1 MTPLTCPYCNTAFD
15 ASDALD
21 VDRVVCPR
29 CGEAMPAKLLPP
41 GRGPRKSGEDRPAP
55 MESKPGV
62 RVLAIFATLLL
73 IAAFV
78 GLGFWY
84 FGSDQKNRIEGT
96 NATVP
101 PATRPPLAL
110 PGLRYLPADAQVA
123 IALQP
128 SPLLQYAERAG
139 KTPEELLAD
148 WGLPVAV
155 FNGLKKAGVPLD
167 RIDHLVLGAGF
178 PDVGLPRLSIVLA
191 LREPI
196 RDESEFR
203 RILNIRQNADK
214 PGRAKVE
221 LPGIPLPM
229 EMHKVDDKIY
239 LFSSDGATLDGMVK
253 PKANAE
259 FLPAGVR
266 DSLGALDPASFAWVA
281 TDNRDWANL
290 PTLKLIAP
298 LIQQPDLP
306 KRLKG
311 IRALAIGLTLRPDL
325 AAQANIRFPDATAAG
340 EFEAKAKPKLAETKI
355 GMAVEKDWVALDLPE
370 GSSAN
375 GVPAVLGLFDR

>member
-1 MTPLTCPYCNTAFD
+1 MTALTCPYCNTAFD
-15 ASDALD
+15 ALD
-21 VDRVVCPR
+21 GERVVCPR

-41 GRGPRKSGEDRPAP
+41 GRGPGKSDVDPPAP
-55 MESKPGV
+55 VESKPGV
-62 RVLAIFATLLL
+62 RVLAMFAALLL
-73 IAAFV
+73 IASLI
-78 GLGFWY
+78 GLGYWY
-84 FGSDQKNRIEGT
+84 FGSGQKNGTEST

-110 PGLRYLPADAQVA
+110 PGLRYLSADTQVA

-148 WGLPVAV
+148 WGLPVGV

-167 RIDHLVLGAGF
+167 LIDHLVVSAGF

-203 RILNIRQNADK
+203 RVLNVRQNADK
-214 PGRAKVE
+214 PGRAKVD

-229 EMHKVDDKIY
+229 EMHKVDDTIY

-253 PKANAE
+253 AKANAE

-266 DSLGALDPASFAWVA
+266 DSLGALDPASFAWIG

-311 IRALAIGLTLRPDL
+311 IRALALGLTLRPDL
-325 AAQANIRFPDATAAG
+325 AAQANIRFPDAKAAG
-340 EFEAKAKPKLAETKI
+340 EFEAKAKTKLAETKI
-355 GMAVEKDWVALDLPE
+355 GIAVEKDWVALDLP
-370 GSSAN
+370 GASFAN

>member
-1 MTPLTCPYCNTAFD
+1 MTALTCPYCNTAFD
-15 ASDALD
+15 APGGE
-21 VDRVVCPR
+21 RVVCPR

-41 GRGPRKSGEDRPAP
+41 GSGPRESDGDRPAP
-55 MESKPGV
+55 VESKPGV
-62 RVLAIFATLLL
+62 RAVTIFAALLL
-73 IAAFV
+73 TGALI

-84 FGSDQKNRIEGT
+84 FGPNQKNLTEAT
-96 NATVP
+96 NASVP

-110 PGLRYLPADAQVA
+110 PGLRYLPASAQVA
-123 IALQP
+123 LALQP

-139 KTPEELLAD
+139 KTPEQLLAD
-148 WGLPVAV
+148 WGLPVGV
-155 FNGLKKAGVPLD
+155 FDGLKKAGVPLD
-167 RIDHLVLGAGF
+167 RIDHFVLSAGF

-203 RILNIRQNADK
+203 RVLNVRQNADK

-239 LFSSDGATLDGMVK
+239 LFSSDGATLEGMVQPK
-253 PKANAE
+253 PNAE
-259 FLPAGVR
+259 FLPAGLR
-266 DSLGALDPASFAWVA
+266 DSLVALDPASFAWVA

-290 PTLKLIAP
+290 DMLKTIATLIR
-298 LIQQPDLP
+298 QPDLP

-325 AAQANIRFPDATAAG
+325 AAQANIRFPEAKAAG
-340 EFEAKAKPKLAETKI
+340 EFEAKAKTKLAETKI
-355 GMAVEKDWVALDLPE
+355 DMALEKDWVALGLP
-370 GSSAN
+370 GVSFAN
-375 GVPAVLGLFDR
+375 GVPAILNLFDK

>member
-1 MTPLTCPYCNTAFD
+1 MTALTCPYCNTAFD
-15 ASDALD
+15 ASD
-21 VDRVVCPR
+21 VERSVCPR

-41 GRGPRKSGEDRPAP
+41 GSGPRESAGDRPAP
-55 MESKPGV
+55 VESKPAV
-62 RVLAIFATLLL
+62 RAVRIFAALLL
-73 IAAFV
+73 IVALV

-84 FGSDQKNRIEGT
+84 FGPNQKNVTEAT

-110 PGLRYLPADAQVA
+110 PGLRYLPADAQVVL
-123 IALQP
+123 ALQP
-128 SPLLQYAERAG
+128 SPLLQYAERTG

-148 WGLPVAV
+148 WGLPAGVL
-155 FNGLKKAGVPLD
+155 NGLKKAGVPLEG
-167 RIDHLVLGAGF
+167 IDHFVLSAGF
-178 PDVGLPRLSIVLA
+178 PDVGLPRLSIALA

-203 RILNIRQNADK
+203 RVLNVRQNADK

-221 LPGIPLPM
+221 LPGVPLPM

-253 PKANAE
+253 PKANSD

-266 DSLGALDPASFAWVA
+266 DSLGTLDPASFAWVA
-281 TDNRDWANL
+281 SDNRDWANL
-290 PTLKLIAP
+290 PVLKLIAP
-298 LIQQPDLP
+298 LIRQPDLP

-311 IRALAIGLTLRPDL
+311 TRALAIGLTLRPDL
-325 AAQANIRFPDATAAG
+325 AAQVNIRFHDSKAAG
-340 EFEAKAKPKLAETKI
+340 EFEAKAKLKLAETKI
-355 GMAVEKDWVALDLPE
+355 GLALEKEWIALELP
-370 GSSAN
+370 GTSFAN
-375 GVPAVLGLFDR
+375 GVPVLMGLFDK

>member
-1 MTPLTCPYCNTAFD
+1 MTALTCPYCNTAFD
-15 ASDALD
+15 ASDGE
-21 VDRVVCPR
+21 RVVCPR

-41 GRGPRKSGEDRPAP
+41 GSGPRESGEDRPAP
-55 MESKPGV
+55 VESKPAV
-62 RVLAIFATLLL
+62 RAVTIFAALLL
-73 IAAFV
+73 IGVIV

-84 FGSDQKNRIEGT
+84 FGPNQKNLTEAT

-101 PATRPPLAL
+101 SATRPPLAL

-123 IALQP
+123 LALQP
-128 SPLLQYAERAG
+128 SPLLQYAERVG
-139 KTPEELLAD
+139 KSPEQLLTD
-148 WGLPVAV
+148 WGLPVGV

-167 RIDHLVLGAGF
+167 RIDYFVLSAGF
-178 PDVGLPRLSIVLA
+178 PDVGLPRLSIVLT

-203 RILNIRQNADK
+203 RVLNVRQNADK
-214 PGRAKVE
+214 AGRAKVE

-239 LFSSDGATLDGMVK
+239 LFSSDGTTLDGMVQ

-259 FLPAGVR
+259 FLMAGVR

-311 IRALAIGLTLRPDL
+311 IRSLALGLTLRPDL
-325 AAQANIRFPDATAAG
+325 AAQANIRFPDAKAAG

-355 GMAVEKDWVALDLPE
+355 GMEAQKDWVALDLP
-370 GSSAN
+370 GASFAN
-375 GVPAVLGLFDR
+375 GVPVLLGLFDQ